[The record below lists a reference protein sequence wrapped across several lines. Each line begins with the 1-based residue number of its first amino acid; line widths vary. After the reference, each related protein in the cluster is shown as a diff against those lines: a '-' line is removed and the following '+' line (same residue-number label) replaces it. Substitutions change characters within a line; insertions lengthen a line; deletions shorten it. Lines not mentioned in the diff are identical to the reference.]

1 MTDSLMKSWWILA
14 LRGVFAILFGVLAF
28 FWPGITLLTLV
39 ALFAAYALLGGVA
52 SIVGALA
59 NRQRDDDWWM
69 PLLIGL
75 VGVGAAVISV
85 LHPGLTALVFV
96 LLIGAHA
103 LVTGVLDIAFAIR
116 LRKIIRDEWLLILS
130 GAASIV
136 FGALVFLFPSAGA
149 LALIWLISVYAVLTG
164 ALMLGLAW
172 RLRARSIATTSRTE
186 RRTTPD
192 RRMRTAHS
200 S

>member
-28 FWPGITLLTLV
+28 LWPGITLLTLV

-52 SIVGALA
+52 SIAGAVA
-59 NRQRDDDWWM
+59 NRRRDEDWWM

-75 VGVGAAVISV
+75 VGVGAAIISV
-85 LHPGLTALVFV
+85 IHPGLTALVFV
-96 LLIGAHA
+96 LLVGAHA
-103 LVTGVLDIAFAIR
+103 LVTGALDIAFAIR
-116 LRKIIRDEWLLILS
+116 LRKIIHDEWLLVLS
-130 GAASIV
+130 GVASIV

-149 LALIWLISVYAVLTG
+149 LALIWLISLYAVLTG
-164 ALMLGLAW
+164 ALMLGLSL
-172 RLRARSIATTSRTE
+172 RLRAHGIANENRTE

-192 RRMRTAHS
+192 RRMRTAHP
-200 S
+200 

>member
-28 FWPGITLLTLV
+28 LWPGITLLTLV

-52 SIVGALA
+52 SIAGAVA
-59 NRQRDDDWWM
+59 NRRRDEDWWM

-75 VGVGAAVISV
+75 VGVGAAIISV
-85 LHPGLTALVFV
+85 IHPGLTALVFV
-96 LLIGAHA
+96 LLVGAHA
-103 LVTGVLDIAFAIR
+103 LVTGALDIAFAIR
-116 LRKIIRDEWLLILS
+116 LRKIIHDEWLLVLS
-130 GAASIV
+130 GVASIV

-149 LALIWLISVYAVLTG
+149 LALIWLISLYAVLTG
-164 ALMLGLAW
+164 ALMLGLSL
-172 RLRARSIATTSRTE
+172 RLRAHGIASENRTE

-192 RRMRTAHS
+192 RRMRTAHP
-200 S
+200 

>member
-96 LLIGAHA
+96 LLVGAHA
-103 LVTGVLDIAFAIR
+103 LVTGMLDIAFAIR
-116 LRKIIRDEWLLILS
+116 LRKLIHDEWLLILS
-130 GAASIV
+130 GVASIV

-149 LALIWLISVYAVLTG
+149 LALIWLISLYAVLTG
-164 ALMLGLAW
+164 ALMLGLSL
-172 RLRARSIATTSRTE
+172 RLRAHGIAGENRTE
-186 RRTTPD
+186 RRITPD
-192 RRMRTAHS
+192 RRMRTAHP
-200 S
+200 

>member
-52 SIVGALA
+52 SIVGAIA
-59 NRQRDDDWWM
+59 NRRRDDDWWM

-75 VGVGAAVISV
+75 VGVGAAIISV
-85 LHPGLTALVFV
+85 IEPGLTALVFV
-96 LLIGAHA
+96 LLVGAHA

-116 LRKIIRDEWLLILS
+116 LRKIIHGEWLLILS
-130 GAASIV
+130 GIASIV

-149 LALIWLISVYAVLTG
+149 LALIWLISLYAVLTG
-164 ALMLGLAW
+164 ALMLALSL
-172 RLRARSIATTSRTE
+172 RLRARVTDANRTE

-200 S
+200 